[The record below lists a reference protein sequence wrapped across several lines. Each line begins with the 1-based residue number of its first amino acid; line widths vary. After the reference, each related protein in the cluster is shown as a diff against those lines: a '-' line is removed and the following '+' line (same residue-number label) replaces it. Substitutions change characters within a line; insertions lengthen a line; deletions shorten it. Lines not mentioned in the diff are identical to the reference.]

1 MQISEKQLIQ
11 QSTNLSEKLDLKNTH
26 QKSFLTKNILKNF
39 RLY

>member
-26 QKSFLTKNILKNF
+26 QKSFPTESILKNF

>member
-11 QSTNLSEKLDLKNTH
+11 QSTNLSGKLNLKNTH
-26 QKSFLTKNILKNF
+26 QKSFPTKSILKNF